1 MILQGTESLT
11 TFLHI
16 ISESLLTPVIIIL
29 VIFIVVVLL
38 SLGSFINE
46 KFSRKTIKPSELE
59 ELIQKLSLSDSL
71 DEMRELVNDSSLFD
85 NQKEDLIKII
95 DNYNIKSGAR
105 KAFTTKILEEEETK
119 LLKKVSL
126 TDILIRT
133 GPVLGLLG
141 TLIPLGPGLS
151 ALGTGDINTLAQS
164 LTVAF
169 DTTVV
174 GVGVGALAYVISKYR
189 KIWYDDDLAT
199 TDTIAEVI
207 LENLDKNQ
215 YF

>member
-29 VIFIVVVLL
+29 VIFIVLVLL

-46 KFSRKTIKPSELE
+46 KFSRKTIKSSELE
-59 ELIQKLSLSDSL
+59 ELIRKLSLSNSL